1 MTTKTTY
8 KIIAPLRSSFVFSIE
23 AEKGLTHNEICN
35 LVSRDDLSGCIP
47 IIDWGV
53 IKDSW
58 NDDWNAAYSL
68 DGRNVHPWDATSIE
82 DEEGNELAKE
92 GN

>member
-1 MTTKTTY
+1 MT
-8 KIIAPLRSSFVFSIE
+8 APLRSSFVFCIE
-23 AEKGLTHNEICN
+23 AEEGLTHNEICN
-35 LVSRDDLSGCIP
+35 LVSRDDLSKCEP

-68 DGRNVHPWDATSIE
+68 ERNVHPWDATYIE
-82 DEEGNELAKE
+82 DESGNEIEKE
-92 GN
+92 SSK